1 MDMQKLSQIYKY
13 YTECY
18 SVSTDSRNVISN
30 SMFFALKGNL
40 FNGNMFAEQ
49 AYRNG
54 CRYCVIDQEEFK
66 LNDDFLLVDDVL
78 LTMQNL
84 ARYHISKLDI
94 PILCLTG
101 SNGKTTTKELIS
113 AILSSTYNISS
124 TKGNFNNEIG
134 VPITLLSIDPHSKL
148 AVVELGANHIGEIDF
163 LSNMAQPKYGLIT
176 NFGKAHLEGFGSEE
190 GVVKGKLELFEYV
203 KKSNG
208 KLFINNAD
216 DIQVA
221 FKDVRHL
228 SYGFNSDVEVK
239 LLDDTPFVKLDFE
252 GIVIN
257 SNLVGSYNYDN
268 IAAAIA
274 VGIEFG
280 VSINRIKK
288 SIESYIPNNNR
299 SQIINTKN
307 NIVLLDAYN
316 ANPTS
321 MEAAIKS
328 FVKRKEKNKVLIL
341 GDMLELGKYANV
353 YHASIVDLIKKYQFK
368 SVYFI
373 GKKFKE
379 IEKKSFLNKKDFL
392 SFIKTNPIEKS
403 FVLIK
408 GSRGFKLEEIL
419 DFL

>member
-1 MDMQKLSQIYKY
+1 
-13 YTECY
+13 
-18 SVSTDSRNVISN
+18 
-30 SMFFALKGNL
+30 MFFALKGNS

-113 AILSSTYNISS
+113 AILSSTHNIST

-134 VPITLLSIDPHSKL
+134 VPITLLSVDPHSKL

-190 GVVKGKLELFEYV
+190 GVIKGKLELFDYL
-203 KKSNG
+203 KKTNG

-216 DIQVA
+216 DIQVT
-221 FKDVRHL
+221 FKNVRHL

-239 LLDDTPFVKLDFE
+239 LLCDTPFVKLAFQ
-252 GIVIN
+252 GLVIN
-257 SNLVGSYNYDN
+257 SNLIGGYNYDN

-274 VGIEFG
+274 VGVEFG

-288 SIESYIPNNNR
+288 SIESYVPNNNR
-299 SQIINTKN
+299 SQIIKTKKNT
-307 NIVLLDAYN
+307 VLLDAYN

-321 MEAAIKS
+321 MEVAINS
-328 FVKRKEKNKVLIL
+328 FIKRKENNKVLIL
-341 GDMLELGKYANV
+341 GDMFELGKYANI
-353 YHASIVDLIKKYQFK
+353 YHKSIVDLIKQYQFK

-373 GKKFKE
+373 GKKFRE
-379 IEKKSFLNKKDFL
+379 VEKNSFSNKKEFL
-392 SFIKTNPIEKS
+392 SFIKTNPITKS

-408 GSRGFKLEEIL
+408 GSRGIKLEELL
-419 DFL
+419 DHL